1 MTHEGG
7 VWVTLPTY
15 NEGEN
20 IGRMLDALMEVF
32 ARSDIDGHVLV
43 VDDRSPD
50 GTGDIADRRAAEN
63 ARIHVLHRTTKQ
75 GIGPAYRAGF
85 RYALD
90 AGAQLIVEMDC
101 DFSHDPGVLPTL
113 IEAAEDADLVLGS
126 RYVAGGGTRKWGW
139 TRRAISRSGCLYAKT
154 ILNVPINDLTGGFK
168 CFRRDV
174 LEAIPLDQVHAAG
187 YGFQIEMT
195 YRALMLG
202 FRVIE
207 VPIIFTD
214 REYGE
219 SKMSGTIVLE
229 AATLV
234 PRLRRRLRHARK
246 QRPVAA

>member
-1 MTHEGG
+1 
-7 VWVTLPTY
+7 
-15 NEGEN
+15 
-20 IGRMLDALMEVF
+20 
-32 ARSDIDGHVLV
+32 
-43 VDDRSPD
+43 
-50 GTGDIADRRAAEN
+50 
-63 ARIHVLHRTTKQ
+63 
-75 GIGPAYRAGF
+75 
-85 RYALD
+85 
-90 AGAQLIVEMDC
+90 
-101 DFSHDPGVLPTL
+101 LPTL
-113 IEAAEDADLVLGS
+113 IAAAADADLVLGS

-154 ILNVPINDLTGGFK
+154 VLSVPINDLTGGFK

-195 YRALMLG
+195 YRALLLG

-234 PRLRRRLRHARK
+234 PHLRWRLRHAHK